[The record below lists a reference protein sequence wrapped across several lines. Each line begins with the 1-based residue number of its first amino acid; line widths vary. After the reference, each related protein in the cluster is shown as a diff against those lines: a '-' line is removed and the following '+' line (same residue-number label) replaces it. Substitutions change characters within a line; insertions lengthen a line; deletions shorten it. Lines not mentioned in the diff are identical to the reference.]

1 MVNKPDMFPVFLDLM
16 MSLLMCV
23 LSRFSRVQL
32 CHSIDRSLP
41 GSPVSGVLQARI
53 LEWVA
58 LPSSKESS

>member
-16 MSLLMCV
+16 ISLLMCV
-23 LSRFSRVQL
+23 LCPTL

-41 GSPVSGVLQARI
+41 GSHVSGVLQARI
-53 LEWVA
+53 LEGVA